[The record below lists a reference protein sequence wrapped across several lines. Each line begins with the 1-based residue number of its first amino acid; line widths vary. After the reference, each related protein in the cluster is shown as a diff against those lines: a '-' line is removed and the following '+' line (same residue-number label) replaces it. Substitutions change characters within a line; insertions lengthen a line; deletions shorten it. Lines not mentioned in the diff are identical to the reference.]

1 MSTSLARRR
10 VAVTGGGTAGHILTA
25 LEILSAYRREF
36 DCEGLFIGSESGLEA
51 RLASQRGERLELI
64 PALPWARQPLAG
76 RLRAFGSVGPAFFA
90 ARRILIRERTELVI
104 GTGGYASVA
113 PCVAGWMLGLRVV
126 IHEANAVPGLAN
138 RWLAHLASLI
148 CVDSEETARGFR
160 SHRVTLTGTPCH
172 SVAPPG
178 VSPQPPFRFIV
189 LGGSEGSPWLNRR
202 VPALLAELRR
212 RPRMRTVDFTVQHLT
227 GMEDPAGTQAAYDSA
242 GVPARVE
249 GWVADMCPVYTGV
262 TLAIACPGARTLAE
276 LSIAGIPSI
285 LSPLPGIA
293 HGHHTANARLYSAR
307 TGARFVSEDE
317 WNITE
322 LAGWI
327 ESLLCS
333 PEALRAMGEKAR
345 PWAHLDAAEAIVR
358 ESEKLFGRVTEREVS
373 SLAP

>member
-25 LEILSAYRREF
+25 LEILSAYRKEF
-36 DCEGLFIGSESGLEA
+36 ACEGLFIGSESGLES
-51 RLASQRGERLELI
+51 RLALESGEHPELI

-76 RLRAFGSVGPAFFA
+76 RLRAIRSIGPAFFT

-113 PCVAGWMLGLRVV
+113 PCIAAWLLGLRVV

-138 RWLAHLASLI
+138 RWLARIASLI
-148 CVDSEETARGFR
+148 CVDSEETARSFG
-160 SHRVTLTGTPCH
+160 SHRVALTGTPCH
-172 SVAPPG
+172 SVSPPG
-178 VSPQPPFRFIV
+178 ATPRPPFRFIV

-202 VPALLAELRR
+202 VPALFAELRCR
-212 RPRMRTVDFTVQHLT
+212 FPDFTVHHLT
-227 GMEDPAGTQAAYDSA
+227 GMEDPAATQAAYDSA

-249 GWVADMCPVYTGV
+249 GWVADMRPVYAGA

-276 LSIAGIPSI
+276 LSIAGVPSLI
-285 LSPLPGIA
+285 SPLPGIA

-317 WNITE
+317 WNIAE
-322 LAGWI
+322 LAGWM
-327 ESLLCS
+327 ESLLSS

-345 PWAHLDAAEAIVR
+345 SWARQGAAEAIVLQ
-358 ESEKLFGRVTEREVS
+358 SEKLFI
-373 SLAP
+373 APKS

>member
-1 MSTSLARRR
+1 LSTSLARRR

-25 LEILSAYRREF
+25 LEILAAYRREF
-36 DCEGLFIGSESGLEA
+36 GCEGRFIGSESGFES
-51 RLASQRGERLELI
+51 RLALEGGEPPELI

-76 RLRAFGSVGPAFFA
+76 RLLAIRSLGTAFFT

-113 PCVAGWMLGLRVV
+113 PCIAGWMLGLPVV

-148 CVDSEETARGFR
+148 CVDSEETARRFGSR
-160 SHRVTLTGTPCH
+160 RRVTLTGTPCH
-172 SVAPPG
+172 SV
-178 VSPQPPFRFIV
+178 SPRGELPRPPFRFIV

-202 VPALLAELRR
+202 VPALFAELRR
-212 RPRMRTVDFTVQHLT
+212 RFPEFTVHHLT
-227 GMEDPAGTQAAYDSA
+227 GMEDPATTQAAYDNA
-242 GVPARVE
+242 GIPACVE
-249 GWVADMCPVYTGV
+249 GWVADMRPVYAGA

-276 LSIAGIPSI
+276 LSIAGIPAL

-307 TGARFVSEDE
+307 TGSRFVSEDE

-322 LAGWI
+322 LAGWM
-327 ESLLCS
+327 ESLLSS
-333 PEALRAMGEKAR
+333 PEALRALGEKAR
-345 PWAHLDAAEAIVR
+345 SWAHLGAAEAIVR
-358 ESEKLFGRVTEREVS
+358 ESEKLF
-373 SLAP
+373 APR

>member
-1 MSTSLARRR
+1 LSTSLARRR

-51 RLASQRGERLELI
+51 RLASERGERVELI

-76 RLRAFGSVGPAFFA
+76 RLRAIGSVGPAFFA
-90 ARRILIRERTELVI
+90 ARRILIRERAELVI
-104 GTGGYASVA
+104 GTGGYASLA

-138 RWLAHLASLI
+138 RYLARLASLI
-148 CVDSEETARGFR
+148 CVDSEETARAFR
-160 SHRVTLTGTPCH
+160 SPRVILTGTPCD
-172 SVAPPG
+172 SVTPLG

-202 VPALLAELRR
+202 VPALFAELRR
-212 RPRMRTVDFTVQHLT
+212 RFSEFTVHHLT
-227 GMEDPAGTQAAYDSA
+227 GMEDPSATQAAYDNA

-249 GWVADMCPVYTGV
+249 GWVADMRPVYSGA

-276 LSIAGIPSI
+276 LSIAGIPSLI
-285 LSPLPGIA
+285 SPLPGIA
-293 HGHHTANARLYSAR
+293 HDHHTANARLYSAR

-322 LAGWI
+322 IAAWM
-327 ESLLCS
+327 EALLSS
-333 PEALRAMGEKAR
+333 PDALRAMGEKAR
-345 PWAHLDAAEAIVR
+345 SWAHAGAAEAIVR
-358 ESEKLFGRVTEREVS
+358 ESEKLFGHPAEQAVS
-373 SLAP
+373 SFAP